1 MKEYPVVQYNGGG
14 WDTKDIGYT
23 MEQAERTYNAL
34 RKANPSQLYGIM
46 IKGPKGGYMI
56 RRSDKE

>member
-1 MKEYPVVQYNGGG
+1 MKEYEVVEYNGGG
-14 WDTKDIGYT
+14 WKIRDIGYT
-23 MEQAERTYNAL
+23 MEEAEKTYNAL

-46 IKGPKGGYMI
+46 TVGRSGGYMV